1 MEFRHS
7 TELQSIYIFIGRH
20 LGRSCTLLQSEQ
32 ITSITNHTHRV
43 VCNMYSNYILHSS
56 LQVCKLK
63 LGTWAYDGWQVNLT
77 KLKDAIDTTNYQR
90 NGEWRL
96 MKTET
101 VRNVEQYTCCP
112 APFIDVTFTLYL
124 QRR

>member
-1 MEFRHS
+1 MQFRHS
-7 TELQSIYIFIGRH
+7 TELLSIYIILGRH
-20 LGRSCTLLQSEQ
+20 LGRSCTLFQSKQ
-32 ITSITNHTHRV
+32 TTSITTHTHCV
-43 VCNMYSNYILHSS
+43 VCNMCSNYILHSY

-90 NGEWRL
+90 KGEWRL